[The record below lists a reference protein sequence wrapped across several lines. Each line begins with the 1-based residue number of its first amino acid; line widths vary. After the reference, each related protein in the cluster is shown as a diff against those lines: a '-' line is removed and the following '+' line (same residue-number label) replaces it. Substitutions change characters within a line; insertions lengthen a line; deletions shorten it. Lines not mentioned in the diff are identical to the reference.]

1 MIEKLKLSILAKT
14 MILYSPDF
22 VLLVCFLFSD
32 EFGIYDA
39 EYCGWLP
46 EGDTGDA
53 FCDLKEWPSPFHL
66 LDYLGQWLLTVVY
79 MITSSKKTH
88 HMTLASTVSSRDPV
102 FRQFRRY

>member
-1 MIEKLKLSILAKT
+1 

-22 VLLVCFLFSD
+22 VLLVYFPFSD
-32 EFGIYDA
+32 EFSIYDA
-39 EYCGWLP
+39 EYCGSLP
-46 EGDTGDA
+46 EGDTGDTI
-53 FCDLKEWPSPFHL
+53 CDLKEWPSPFHW

-88 HMTLASTVSSRDPV
+88 HMTLANISSRGPV